1 MRSYSNGILLFL
13 CLADVLEG
21 YNGTIFAYGQ
31 TSSGKTHT
39 MEVKMNLEIKIISV
53 IIRISN
59 IRYFLGTDFTVVLG
73 FNILLMIFANQDN
86 QCIYCT
92 LNHHTSSWRFN
103 VCLCDFF
110 RGTCTILMAWASFQG
125 SSRIY
130 STTFTPWM
138 KTWNSISRFEM
149 HDKSVLVIQRIPT
162 DIFRPRKVTGIIFR
176 ILMALSLLFVC
187 AISVKGIYN
196 VKDF

>member
-92 LNHHTSSWRFN
+92 LNHHTSPWRFN
-103 VCLCDFF
+103 VCLCDCLGEPARFWWHGHHSKD
-110 RGTCTILMAWASFQG
+110 RPGYIQLHLLHGWKPGIPYQG
-125 SSRIY
+125 LKCM
-130 STTFTPWM
+130 T
-138 KTWNSISRFEM
+138 N
-149 HDKSVLVIQRIPT
+149 Q
-162 DIFRPRKVTGIIFR
+162 
-176 ILMALSLLFVC
+176 C
-187 AISVKGIYN
+187 
-196 VKDF
+196 